1 MGRSAGAMRRIPP
14 VAVILAVAIL
24 ALLFI
29 PAVAQHWPELTGAVR
44 TDIAYGPDR
53 SQVLDIC
60 APPNRSKTAI
70 PALVMIHGGAWRSGG
85 RKDWQ
90 EVCRRAAAN
99 GIVGIAIDYR
109 LADGTT
115 GHSWPAQLVDSQLA
129 MRWVRTHADDY
140 GIDPNR
146 VCAIGDSAGGH
157 LAVFLAALDHIAAG
171 DYADRL
177 PAVSPQ
183 ANCVIDWFGPVDF
196 SGFLAR
202 SSMMRAMFVGVKPP
216 DYAEAERGAS
226 PLLQIGP
233 HTAPILIVHGT
244 EDRLINIGQS
254 RALQDALIRNDI
266 PNQLRIFRG
275 GHEFADAEDRRTAF
289 VDDALAFIKD
299 PRGFLQASQPTPAR

>member
-1 MGRSAGAMRRIPP
+1 M
-14 VAVILAVAIL
+14 LAVTVL

-44 TDIAYGPDR
+44 ADIAYGPDR

-60 APPNRSKTAI
+60 VPPGRGKAAM

-90 EVCRRAAAN
+90 DVCRRAVAN

-109 LADGTT
+109 LADGTAE
-115 GHSWPAQLVDSQLA
+115 HSWPAQLVDAQLA
-129 MRWVRTHADDY
+129 MRWVRAHAGDY
-140 GIDPNR
+140 GIDTNR

-157 LAVFLAALDHIAAG
+157 LTVFLAALDHIAAG

-177 PAVSPQ
+177 PDMSPQ
-183 ANCVIDWFGPVDF
+183 ANCAIDWFGPVDF

-202 SSMMRAMFVGVKPP
+202 SSMMRAMFVGVKPA
-216 DYAEAERGAS
+216 DYAEAERAAS

-233 HTAPILIVHGT
+233 HTAPILIAHGT
-244 EDRLINIGQS
+244 DDRLINISQS
-254 RALQDALIRNDI
+254 HALQDALTRSGI
-266 PNQLRIFRG
+266 PNRLRIFQG
-275 GHEFADAEDRRTAF
+275 GHEFAGAQDARAAS
-289 VDDALAFIKD
+289 VDDALAFTKD
-299 PRGFLQASQPTPAR
+299 PIGFLQANRSAAAR

>member
-1 MGRSAGAMRRIPP
+1 MRRIQP
-14 VAVILAVAIL
+14 VAVILAVAVL

-44 TDIAYGPDR
+44 ADIAYGPDR

-60 APPNRSKTAI
+60 APPDRAKAAA
-70 PALVMIHGGAWRSGG
+70 PALLMIHGGAWRSGG

-109 LADGTT
+109 LADGTAE
-115 GHSWPAQLVDSQLA
+115 HSWPAQLVDAQLA
-129 MRWVRTHADDY
+129 MRWVRAHGGEY
-140 GIDPNR
+140 GIDTNR

-157 LAVFLAALDHIAAG
+157 LAVFLAALDHSAAG

-177 PAVSPQ
+177 PGMSPQ

-202 SSMMRAMFVGVKPP
+202 SSMMRTMFVGVKPP

-233 HTAPILIVHGT
+233 HTAPILIAHGT
-244 EDRLINIGQS
+244 DDRLINIAQS
-254 RALQDALIRNDI
+254 RALQDALVRNGI
-266 PNQLRIFRG
+266 PNRLRIFQG
-275 GHEFADAEDRRTAF
+275 GHEFADAQGARAAF
-289 VDDALAFIKD
+289 VDDALAFTKD
-299 PRGFLQASQPTPAR
+299 PLGFLQASQPTAAR

>member
-1 MGRSAGAMRRIPP
+1 

-29 PAVAQHWPELTGAVR
+29 PAVAQRWPEITGAVR
-44 TDIAYGPDR
+44 SNIAYGPDR

-60 APPNRSKTAI
+60 APPDRSKTNV

-85 RKDWQ
+85 KKDWQ
-90 EVCRRAAAN
+90 EVCLRAAAS

-109 LADGTT
+109 LADGTAE
-115 GHSWPAQLVDSQLA
+115 HSWPAQLVDSQLA
-129 MRWVRTHADDY
+129 MRWIRVHAGDY

-157 LAVFLAALDHIAAG
+157 LAVFLAALDHIATG

-177 PAVSPQ
+177 ASVSPQ
-183 ANCVIDWFGPVDF
+183 ANCVVDWFGPVDF

-202 SSMMRAMFVGVKPP
+202 SSMMRTMFVGVKPP

-233 HTAPILIVHGT
+233 QTAPILIVHGT
-244 EDRLINIGQS
+244 EDRFINISQS
-254 RALQDALIRNDI
+254 RALQEALTRNGI
-266 PNQLRIFRG
+266 PSQLRTFQG
-275 GHEFADAEDRRTAF
+275 GHEFVGAEDQRQAF
-289 VDDALAFIKD
+289 ADDALAFTKD
-299 PRGFLQASQPTPAR
+299 PLGFLQASQSTPVR